1 VLEWRALPITT
12 AATLAQGLSAHSR
25 TARAVT
31 GTSAPDEQTA
41 MLAVI
46 ADRLGHIAWMLS
58 EDGAYGRNHPPSIL
72 EAMTEK
78 EWDEGFDDAEDFTA
92 AWAAITGG
100 EENGN

>member
-1 VLEWRALPITT
+1 MYEWLALPLRT

-25 TARAVT
+25 IARAVT

-58 EDGAYGRNHPPSIL
+58 EDGAHGRNHPPSL
-72 EAMTEK
+72 LAAMTEK
-78 EWDEGFDDAEDFTA
+78 ERDEGFDDAENFTA
-92 AWAAITGG
+92 A
-100 EENGN
+100 